1 MLFRTYLSPEKFY
14 LGVSSHDQGRTLFPH
29 FMQQKGRVYVTVIDA
44 LLSPEVRD
52 PLRSPFDPE
61 SDDNKKVH
69 YMLPTV
75 DVELSDFRP
84 SNITWVT
91 ADLILER
98 HCSSGPM
105 KTCTSCS
112 VLDFLSIFVPC
123 FAVYS
128 DFDKLCVV
136 LCIKILVFNST
147 QYRATA

>member
-14 LGVSSHDQGRTLFPH
+14 LGVSSHDQGQTLFPH

-75 DVELSDFRP
+75 SCQNLDRQ
-84 SNITWVT
+84 
-91 ADLILER
+91 
-98 HCSSGPM
+98 
-105 KTCTSCS
+105 TSPGS
-112 VLDFLSIFVPC
+112 QR
-123 FAVYS
+123 
-128 DFDKLCVV
+128 
-136 LCIKILVFNST
+136 T
-147 QYRATA
+147 